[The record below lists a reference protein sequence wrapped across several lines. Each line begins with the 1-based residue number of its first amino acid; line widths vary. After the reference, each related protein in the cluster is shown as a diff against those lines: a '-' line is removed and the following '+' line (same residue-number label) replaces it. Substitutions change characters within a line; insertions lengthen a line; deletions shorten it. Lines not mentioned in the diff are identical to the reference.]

1 MSIFVHELNLQKS
14 RGLWEKVRRAA
25 ATLEGYREFS
35 WGWRMASED
44 LQRAVERATAFDKKL
59 AA

>member
-1 MSIFVHELNLQKS
+1 MEHEVNLQKS
-14 RGLWEKVRRAA
+14 RGLWEKVQRAA
-25 ATLEGYREFS
+25 AILEGYVEFS

-44 LQRAVERATAFDKKL
+44 LQRAVELAVAFDKKL

>member
-1 MSIFVHELNLQKS
+1 VEHEVNLQKS
-14 RGLWEKVRRAA
+14 RGLWTKVQRAA
-25 ATLEGYREFS
+25 ATLEGYVEFS

-44 LQRAVERATAFDKKL
+44 LQRAVERATAFDREKL